1 MFNPEKYVTR
11 AEAAEISYRMTQTPQ
26 ALAFHNALYRQQVE
40 QKHPMSSATPFTM
53 VKTSHN
59 LETMVLSSGR
69 KVNCTFL

>member
-40 QKHPMSSATPFTM
+40 QKNIQCHQPRPSLWSRLHTI
-53 VKTSHN
+53 
-59 LETMVLSSGR
+59 
-69 KVNCTFL
+69 